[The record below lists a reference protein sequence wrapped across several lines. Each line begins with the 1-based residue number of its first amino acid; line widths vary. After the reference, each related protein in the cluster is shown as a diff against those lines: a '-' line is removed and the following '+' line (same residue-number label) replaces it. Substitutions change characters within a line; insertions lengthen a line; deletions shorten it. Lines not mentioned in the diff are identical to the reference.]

1 MKHVKKANTP
11 MRTLTKLDIDENGK
25 NVDIT
30 EYQGMISSLLYLTV
44 SKPDIMSS
52 VCLCA
57 CFQACPKKSY
67 VSVVKHF
74 F

>member
-30 EYQGMISSLLYLTV
+30 KYQGMIKDLLY
-44 SKPDIMSS
+44 
-52 VCLCA
+52 
-57 CFQACPKKSY
+57 
-67 VSVVKHF
+67 
-74 F
+74 